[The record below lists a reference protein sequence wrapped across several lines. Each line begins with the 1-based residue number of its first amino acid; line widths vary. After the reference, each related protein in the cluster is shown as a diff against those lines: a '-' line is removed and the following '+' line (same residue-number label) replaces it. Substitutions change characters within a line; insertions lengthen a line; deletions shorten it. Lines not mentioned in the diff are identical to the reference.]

1 MWKNTLIKP
10 SGEGEI
16 PFLPVPEF
24 QRGEADSSAKQKVL
38 GFLRPSGGR

>member
-24 QRGEADSSAKQKVL
+24 QRGEADS
-38 GFLRPSGGR
+38 LRNRRFWGS